1 MMSQRRIRFHVF
13 LGAALSA
20 LILLLAVV
28 LAGTLG
34 EAAKREVAGLAAAN
48 LDSMSQQMARELST
62 GLEQFAQDVQA
73 QASREIYRSPASTP
87 AEIRAA
93 LDQFVA
99 SHPEY
104 ATLALADARSGKVLA
119 ANGGMFEDRDLD
131 RLSLENGSK
140 GLFIG
145 EVHNV
150 ARLAEL
156 LPRSPLGESARFLDI
171 AAPVRNDRGQASRV
185 LAAHLNWQ
193 WADSVRN
200 SVLGPVRERRGIEL
214 LVVDSSNRV
223 VLAPSSVTP
232 GSTFDQL
239 VRKMPGASSKPI
251 AWADGADYLTAITPI
266 VPRTQLQGKVQGWK
280 VVARLPAKLAFAP
293 AATIQRGFFA
303 GALLLGLAGAGIA
316 WFVTRRLLDPRHRFN
331 TLGLGLK
338 QGPGSGPAP
347 ATGGQAYRRGRS
359 SDASA
364 VADMLHRLAGDSQSL
379 ARDAL
384 TRESEFVTLAEAL
397 PHIVWQ
403 SDDQGLI
410 DYVNGQ
416 WKTTFGPASISRID
430 QLASLTHQADLL
442 GFMDAWSA
450 SRIGGADLDCV
461 LRLRSER
468 NNDFLWYRLQGRAL
482 RPDGQHTTRWVGT
495 ITNVHDAVLQAERT
509 EQALEKERRARTEA
523 ERVAVMADEFLA
535 TLSHELRTPLNAI
548 AGWAELLARH
558 AGGDDTVV
566 RAAEVINRNVQ
577 LQAGLINDLLDTSA
591 IIAGKVALEARPF
604 DAAALLA
611 NVALSQKPAAERKG
625 VRFDCSAVGPMPIA
639 GDERRLNQAVTNLVS
654 NAIKFT
660 DAGGQVSLDARLE
673 GESLLITVSD
683 TGCGIAPQVLPH
695 AFERFRQKDG
705 ALAGQRSGL
714 GLGLAIAA
722 SLVRLHGGAIEAH
735 SAGMGQGSRFVIR
748 LPALAGAS
756 DGVASVVSA
765 GTEALLQQFPMT
777 PLAGV
782 RILVTDDE
790 EDARLATQS
799 LLGSFGATV
808 TVSASGSETLRLLD
822 RQSFDLLLC
831 DIGMPGMDGHELI
844 RAIRKRARDKGA
856 MTPAIAL
863 TAFAMT
869 RDERASSLAGFDA
882 HVAKPLSAQ
891 TLIET
896 ICSVCEVGNTH

>member
-1 MMSQRRIRFHVF
+1 MMFQRRIRFHVC
-13 LGAALSA
+13 LGAALGV

-62 GLEQFAQDVQA
+62 GLEHFAQDVQA
-73 QASREIYRSPASTP
+73 QASREIYRNPASTP

-104 ATLALADARSGKVLA
+104 ATLGLADARSGAVLA
-119 ANGGMFEDRDLD
+119 ANGGMFEDRILD
-131 RLSLENGSK
+131 RLPLENGSK

-145 EVHNV
+145 EVHDE

-156 LPRSPLGESARFLDI
+156 LPRSPLGAPARFLDI
-171 AAPVRNDRGQASRV
+171 AAPVRNERGQASRV

-214 LVVDSSNRV
+214 LVVDSNNRV
-223 VLAPSSVTP
+223 VLAPSSVAP
-232 GSTFDQL
+232 GSTLDQL
-239 VRKMPGASSKPI
+239 VRKMPGASTKPI
-251 AWADGADYLTAITPI
+251 AWTDGTDYLTVITPI
-266 VPRTQLQGKVQGWK
+266 VPRAQVQGKVQGWK

-293 AATIQRGFFA
+293 VAAIQRGFFA

-316 WFVTRRLLDPRHRFN
+316 WFVTRRLLDPAHQ
-331 TLGLGLK
+331 LDALALE
-338 QGPGSGPAP
+338 QGPGSGQAS
-347 ATGGQAYRRGRS
+347 GVLAYRRSRS
-359 SDASA
+359 GDAGA
-364 VADMLHRLAGDSQSL
+364 VADVLHRLAGDSRSL

-384 TRESEFVTLAEAL
+384 ARESEFITLAETL

-416 WKTTFGPASISRID
+416 WKATFGPAAISRID
-430 QLASLTHQADLL
+430 QLASLAHQADLL

-450 SRIGGADLDCV
+450 SRIGGADLDRV

-468 NNDFLWYRLQGRAL
+468 DNDFLWYRLQGRAL

-548 AGWAELLARH
+548 AGWAELLARR

-591 IIAGKVALEARPF
+591 IIAGKVALEAKPF

-611 NVALSQKPAAERKG
+611 DVALSQKPAAERKG
-625 VRFDCSAVGPMPIA
+625 VRFDCNAVGPMPIA

-660 DAGGQVSLDARLE
+660 DAGGQVTLDARQE
-673 GESLLITVSD
+673 GESLLISVSD

-695 AFERFRQKDG
+695 AFERFRQKDA
-705 ALAGQRSGL
+705 ALAGQRGGL

-735 SAGMGQGSRFVIR
+735 SAGLGQGSRFIIR

-756 DGVASVVSA
+756 DSVVSAVSA